1 MNSDNKDAIRIIL
14 VCVFLYGLANAL
26 GKLFDDLPDWIGT
39 VLEVPLILGGL
50 VLSSLYRNLGIT
62 PKATQRR

>member
-1 MNSDNKDAIRIIL
+1 MSSDYKDAIRIII
-14 VCVFLYGLANAL
+14 VYVFLYGLANIL

-50 VLSSLYRNLGIT
+50 VLAIWLLQVIRGGSE
-62 PKATQRR
+62 K